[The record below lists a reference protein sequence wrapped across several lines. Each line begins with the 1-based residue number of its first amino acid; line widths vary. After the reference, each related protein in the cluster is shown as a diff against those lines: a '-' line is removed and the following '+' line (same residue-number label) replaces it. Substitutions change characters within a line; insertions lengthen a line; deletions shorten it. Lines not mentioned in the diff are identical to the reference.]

1 MQGGRAVTQA
11 DKQVLDY
18 PIPAPGALEPPA
30 EWEELRQQCPVA
42 RGKLPSGDEVSLLTR
57 YDDVKQVL
65 SDSRFGRQLN
75 APDAARV
82 SDTESG
88 GLFNSDIASAIP
100 QSGDGHQR
108 WRRLVNRWF
117 TAKRMAALRPEIEAM
132 AEQLIDEMVE
142 RGQPADL
149 KAGLGFPLPVWV
161 ICDMLGVP
169 TADRDRFSR
178 WSDMFLNLTRF
189 TGEEF
194 DTAQHE
200 FFAYMAGHVAAKRAD
215 PGDDVL
221 SELINA
227 TDSEGERMSDHALA
241 ATGLGLLIAGHETTA
256 NMIGKM
262 VAMLLSDRRRWES
275 LLADRSL
282 IRTAVEEVLRFDAN
296 SGLGMV
302 RYLHEEAE
310 IGGTALPRGTT
321 VMCSMAAA
329 NRDSAA
335 FEDADEMDLGRNPNP
350 HLAFGAGAHSCLG
363 QALARTELQVTLEV
377 LLRKLPSLE
386 LAVPVEELR
395 PLEGLVVGGLTEVPV
410 RW

>member
-1 MQGGRAVTQA
+1 MTQA
-11 DKQVLDY
+11 DEQVLPY

-30 EWEELRQQCPVA
+30 EWEGLRQGCPVA
-42 RGKLPSGDEVSLLTR
+42 RAKLPSGDEVSLITR

-65 SDSRFGRQLN
+65 SDIRFGRQLN
-75 APDAARV
+75 EPGAARI

-88 GLFNSDIASAIP
+88 GLFNSEMSDALP
-100 QSGDGHQR
+100 QSGPGHQR

-117 TAKRMAALRPEIEAM
+117 TAKRMAALRPQIEAM
-132 AEQLIDEMVE
+132 AEQLVDAMVE
-142 RGQPADL
+142 NGQPADL

-178 WSDMFLNLTRF
+178 WSDMFLNLTRY
-189 TGEEF
+189 TGAEVA
-194 DTAQHE
+194 TAESE
-200 FFAYMAGHVAAKRAD
+200 FFCYMSGHIADKRER

-221 SELINA
+221 SELITA
-227 TDSEGERMSDHALA
+227 TDSEGERMSDRVLA

-262 VAMLLSDRRRWES
+262 VAMLLADRRRWER
-275 LLADRSL
+275 LLADPAL
-282 IRTAVEEVLRFDAN
+282 VRTAVEESLRSDAN
-296 SGLGMV
+296 AGLGMV
-302 RYLHEEAE
+302 RYLNEDVEVA
-310 IGGTALPRGTT
+310 GAALPRGTT

-329 NRDSAA
+329 NRDTAA
-335 FEDADEMDLGRNPNP
+335 FHDADEMDLARSPNP
-350 HLAFGAGAHSCLG
+350 HLAFGTGAHSCLG

-377 LLRKLPSLE
+377 LLRRLPSLE
-386 LAVPVEELR
+386 LAVPAAELR
-395 PLEGLVVGGLTEVPV
+395 PLDGLVVGGLREVPV